1 MARCWLL
8 KTEPTSYS
16 YAQLEKDG
24 RTTWDG
30 VRNPV
35 ALKNL
40 AAMRKGDEALVYH
53 TGDEK
58 AVVGVARVVADP
70 AQDRRVADP
79 RMMTV
84 DLEPVRRLKRP
95 VTLKEVKENRSLRDF
110 ELARLPRL
118 SVMPVSP
125 EQRAEIERMSK
136 S

>member
-16 YAQLEKDG
+16 YGELEKDG

-70 AQDRRVADP
+70 VPDRRVADP

-84 DLEPVRRLKRP
+84 ELEAVRRLKRP
-95 VTLKEVKENRSLRDF
+95 VTLKEVKENKALRDF

>member
-40 AAMRKGDEALVYH
+40 AAMREGDEALVYH
-53 TGDEK
+53 TGEEK
-58 AVVGVARVVADP
+58 AVVGVARVVSDP
-70 AQDRRVADP
+70 APDRRVADP

-95 VTLKEVKENRSLRDF
+95 VTLKEVKENGALRDF

-118 SVMPVSP
+118 SVMPVSS

>member
-8 KTEPTSYS
+8 KTEPTTYS

-30 VRNPV
+30 VKNPV
-35 ALKNL
+35 ALKHL
-40 AAMRKGDEALVYH
+40 AAMRSGDEALVYH

-58 AVVGVARVVADP
+58 AVVGVARVVSDP
-70 AQDRRVADP
+70 VQDRKVADP

-84 DLEPVRRLKRP
+84 DLVPVRRLARP
-95 VTLKEVKENRSLRDF
+95 VTLKEVKANRELRDF
-110 ELARLPRL
+110 DLARLPRL
-118 SVMPVSP
+118 SVMPVSG
-125 EQRAEIERMSK
+125 EQRDEIERMSK

>member
-1 MARCWLL
+1 MSRCWLL

-53 TGDEK
+53 TGEEK
-58 AVVGVARVVADP
+58 AVIGVARVVSDP
-70 AQDRRVADP
+70 VQDRRVADP
-79 RMMTV
+79 KMMTV
-84 DLEPVRRLKRP
+84 DLEPARRLKRP
-95 VTLKEVKENRSLRDF
+95 VTLKEVKESRALRDF

>member
-16 YAQLEKDG
+16 YAQLEKDE

-53 TGDEK
+53 TGEEK

-70 AQDRRVADP
+70 VQDRRVADP

-95 VTLKEVKENRSLRDF
+95 VTLKEVKENRALRDF

>member
-16 YAQLEKDG
+16 YAQLEKDE

-35 ALKNL
+35 ALKHL
-40 AAMRKGDEALVYH
+40 AAMRSGDEAYVYH

-58 AVVGVARVVADP
+58 AVVGLARVLSDP
-70 AQDRRVADP
+70 VQDRRVADP

-84 DLEPVRRLKRP
+84 DLAPGRRLKRP
-95 VTLKEVKENRSLRDF
+95 VTLKEVKANAALRDF
-110 ELARLPRL
+110 DLTRQPRL
-118 SVMPVSP
+118 SVMPVSR
-125 EQRAEIERMSK
+125 EQRDEIERMAK

>member
-53 TGDEK
+53 TGEEK
-58 AVVGVARVVADP
+58 AVVGVSRVVADP
-70 AQDRRVADP
+70 VQDRRVADP

-95 VTLKEVKENRSLRDF
+95 VTLKEVKENRALSDF
-110 ELARLPRL
+110 DLARLPRL